1 MSATTRTAECRCG
14 RVTAVCIG
22 EPVRVSVCHCL
33 ACKRRTGS
41 AFSAQARF
49 LVDDVTITGEV
60 KTFERTGDSGNTL
73 TYRFCPACGSTIA
86 YQIEGYNQVVA
97 IPLGAFAD
105 PDFSPTP
112 KFSVYENRKHDWV
125 AILGE
130 DIERLG

>member
-1 MSATTRTAECRCG
+1 M
-14 RVTAVCIG
+14 
-22 EPVRVSVCHCL
+22 RVSVCHCL

-49 LVDDVTITGEV
+49 PVDDVIIAGEV
-60 KTFERTGDSGNTL
+60 KTFERQGDSGAIL

-86 YQIEGYNQVVA
+86 YQIEGYDQVIA

-105 PDFSPTP
+105 PDFSPAP